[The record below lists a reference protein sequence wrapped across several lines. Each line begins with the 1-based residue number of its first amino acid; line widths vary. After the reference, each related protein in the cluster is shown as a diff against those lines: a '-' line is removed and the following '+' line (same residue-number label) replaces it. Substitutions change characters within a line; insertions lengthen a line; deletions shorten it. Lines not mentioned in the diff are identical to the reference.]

1 MALRDRETFPGLRVS
16 RSLSESKIL
25 EIRLEAYDESA
36 GKYGLCS

>member
-1 MALRDRETFPGLRVS
+1 MALRDKATSPGLGVS

-25 EIRLEAYDESA
+25 ELRLEAYESA